1 MIHYNVRCSHA
12 HEFDGWFKD
21 GAAFDRLSRRGLVEC
36 PTCGDTNVERAL
48 MAPAVATR
56 ETLPMPMPPPTP
68 PASQAPRLVPGQ
80 PQGPSQGQPSQG
92 QPSQGQRPQGQQP
105 GPMAMTGGAIPDQ
118 MRAMLQRMR
127 AEVEKHCDYVGPEF
141 AEEARKIHRGESQ
154 ARGIYGETSPE
165 QAEALSEDGIAFSR
179 IPWVPRA
186 DG

>member
-1 MIHYNVRCSHA
+1 MIHYTVRCSHA

-21 GAAFDRLSRRGLVEC
+21 SAAFDRLSRRGLVEC
-36 PTCGDTNVERAL
+36 PTCGDTKVERAL

-56 ETLPMPMPPPTP
+56 EALPVPLPAPAP
-68 PASQAPRLVPGQ
+68 PAPQVPRQPQGQ
-80 PQGPSQGQPSQG
+80 PQGQPPQAQPS
-92 QPSQGQRPQGQQP
+92 
-105 GPMAMTGGAIPDQ
+105 GPMAMAGGAIPDQ

-141 AEEARKIHRGESQ
+141 AEEARKIHRGESDK
-154 ARGIYGETSPE
+154 RSIYGETTPE
-165 QAEALSEDGIAFSR
+165 QAEALSEDGIEFSR

>member
-21 GAAFDRLSRRGLVEC
+21 SAAFDRLCKRGLVEC
-36 PTCGDTNVERAL
+36 PTCGDTKVERAL

-56 ETLPMPMPPPTP
+56 EALPVPLPAPTP
-68 PASQAPRLVPGQ
+68 PASQTPRLVPGQ
-80 PQGPSQGQPSQG
+80 PQGPPQGQPS
-92 QPSQGQRPQGQQP
+92 

-154 ARGIYGETSPE
+154 ARSIYGETSPE
-165 QAEALSEDGIAFSR
+165 QAEALSEDGIEFSR